1 MHLYLENRRDIIN
14 PFEINSEMNFG
25 VFYNAY
31 YQRFVRYAFY
41 YVNDLQAAEDLTHD
55 ALLYYWENK
64 HKLPADADVLGYI
77 LESVKNKCLNYLAL
91 KQQEVEI
98 RFSVMERAGIQ
109 LQNIIPDNQQPLGTL
124 IKKELEHKIQEVIQK
139 LPPVCK
145 QVFMMSRFREMSYEE
160 ISQELGISVNTVKY
174 HIKNALVVLKKEF
187 GTFLCIFLA
196 FYPTLLF

>member
-1 MHLYLENRRDIIN
+1 MNPVDEKIIIKKLKAGDNEAYKYLYDYHYVALCKLSYYMLKDKIQAESIVSDVIFHLWEIRENLELVPPLRNYLII
-14 PFEINSEMNFG
+14 
-25 VFYNAY
+25 A
-31 YQRFVRYAFY
+31 VR
-41 YVNDLQAAEDLTHD
+41 
-55 ALLYYWENK
+55 
-64 HKLPADADVLGYI
+64 
-77 LESVKNKCLNYLAL
+77 NKCLNYLAL

-109 LQNIIPDNQQPLGTL
+109 LQ
-124 IKKELEHKIQEVIQK
+124 KIQEVIQK

-160 ISQELGISVNTVKY
+160 ISQELDISVNTVKY